1 MPRLVSTSTRRLPST
16 VVATPVVA
24 TLILAT
30 LILATLGSGR
40 SSAGAQPATVVVP
53 RAAAA
58 QPWPEARATCAPGGA
73 GGSAVAC
80 TFSNGRAGVT
90 VSQTRNLINQTVS
103 VAWTG
108 LPQTQSASKGLEA
121 VNGVAILQCW
131 GADPTRDHC
140 WPWNHYLGG
149 FQDFSATDDPE
160 ETEPWIGYRRSA
172 AAPPFTTADG
182 KRYPKGIADAPDY
195 SALAPN
201 EVLGETAPD
210 GTGTAKFEV
219 RDRNQLRSLG
229 CAAGKPCSLVVIPVI
244 NPLHDGGAAADYSDT
259 NAYFGM
265 QLSATNWN
273 RRAVIPLDFAPQ
285 GAACPA
291 ANASLQITT
300 SEVSENMVR
309 RWQPRLCSVGVGGVA
324 VAAAV
329 TTLPDR
335 STRESI
341 GNGLGDLAYVA
352 RPVPT
357 TGVVY
362 APLAGA
368 GVVIAFNLTNPDTGR
383 PFTRLNISPRIMA
396 KLLTQSYCG
405 VVCGEGS
412 YPGDP
417 NVAHARRPL
426 NPSDL
431 ARDPELLALN
441 PQLVTGTGADRRSL
455 VYGANP
461 PEVSFSDSDIFY
473 RLTQWINADPAA
485 RAWLDGK
492 PDEFGMTVNRTFL
505 RWALP
510 LDGPVKRDDY
520 VLPRPIPDCGV
531 ATCPYGGFNY
541 LDLQNQFAPNMST
554 AASNVLQGWT
564 SGTTVSRFD
573 PLGNLTGFGR
583 VDPSTLPG
591 TSRFILGV
599 VSSAQAGA
607 YGLDTAA
614 IPGPDGTYVTP
625 TRAALSAA
633 VAAATKDPRTG
644 MWSVRPG
651 AGGAKAYPL
660 TLIEHAVAKNTGLTR
675 EVAAAG
681 SAFVRYAATD
691 GQVVGTDL
699 GQLPAGYVPVT
710 AQMDR
715 QAVDAAAVIAAAATK
730 PTTTP
735 TPTPTPTI
743 PGGTAR
749 PAPSIPAGTRSPS
762 PTPTAGPAS
771 TPGTGTTPD
780 GHPAQSGGGPG
791 AGGGSGTT
799 VGGTVTGGAGVVPDA
814 TAGGPSGTSGSAS
827 GSAGSA
833 GSGGSG
839 GSGSGVTRGTDG
851 SGGTGAGSN
860 TGSTGS
866 TGSGVPS
873 GAPGSGPPGGGAGP
887 VPTAG
892 PTPGV
897 APGAGVAVGVAPTTG
912 AISNTAAQGAQPG
925 ATVAPPAGT
934 LRWALLALLVL
945 ALAAGISAPLLAGTG
960 RGAKV
965 IASVRKTFT
974 R

>member
-1 MPRLVSTSTRRLPST
+1 MPRLVSTPTRRLSST
-16 VVATPVVA
+16 AVATIALVA
-24 TLILAT
+24 LVLM
-30 LILATLGSGR
+30 TLGSGL
-40 SSAGAQPATVVVP
+40 SSAGAQPTTPGGIVVP

-58 QPWPEARATCAPGGA
+58 QPWPKARATCAPGGA

-80 TFSNGRAGVT
+80 TFSNGRARVT
-90 VSQTRNLINQTVS
+90 VNQTRNLINQTVD

-108 LPQTQSASKGLEA
+108 LPPTQSASKGLEA

-131 GADPTRDHC
+131 GADPTRDRC

-149 FQDFSATDDPE
+149 FQDFSATDDAE

-182 KRYPKGIADAPDY
+182 KRYPKGITDAPDY

-244 NPLHDGGAAADYSDT
+244 NPLRDGGAAADYSDT

-335 STRESI
+335 ATRESI

-352 RPVPT
+352 RPVPA

-417 NVAHARRPL
+417 NVAHASGPP

-455 VYGANP
+455 VYGANA
-461 PEVSFSDSDIFY
+461 PEVSFSDSDVFY
-473 RLTQWINADPAA
+473 RLTQWINADRAA

-492 PDEFGMTVNRTFL
+492 PDEYGMTVNRTFL

-520 VLPRPIPDCGV
+520 VLPRPIKDCGV

-541 LDLQNQFAPNMST
+541 LDLLNQFAPNMST

-625 TRAALSAA
+625 TPAALSAA
-633 VAAATKDPRTG
+633 VAAATKDRRTG
-644 MWSVRPG
+644 MWSVPPG
-651 AGGAKAYPL
+651 AGGARAYPL
-660 TLIEHAVAKNTGLTR
+660 TLIEHAVARKNGVTR
-675 EVAAAG
+675 NVAAAG

-710 AQMDR
+710 ARMAR

-730 PTTTP
+730 PTPTTP
-735 TPTPTPTI
+735 PTTTPTI
-743 PGGTAR
+743 PVGTAS
-749 PAPSIPAGTRSPS
+749 PTPSIPAGTLSPS
-762 PTPTAGPAS
+762 ATPTAGAPLP
-771 TPGTGTTPD
+771 PGAGTTPD
-780 GHPAQSGGGPG
+780 GHPAQSGGGSGSG
-791 AGGGSGTT
+791 AGSGT
-799 VGGTVTGGAGVVPDA
+799 VGGPVTGGGGVVPDA
-814 TAGGPSGTSGSAS
+814 TAGGQSGAS
-827 GSAGSA
+827 GSA

-839 GSGSGVTRGTDG
+839 PARGPDAT
-851 SGGTGAGSN
+851 GGTGAG
-860 TGSTGS
+860 GSTGG
-866 TGSGVPS
+866 TGSGIP
-873 GAPGSGPPGGGAGP
+873 GATPGSGPPGGGAGHLP
-887 VPTAG
+887 AAG
-892 PTPGV
+892 PTPGT
-897 APGAGVAVGVAPTTG
+897 APGAGAGVAPTTG
-912 AISNTAAQGAQPG
+912 AVSNTAALGAQPG

-965 IASVRKTFT
+965 IASVRKTF
-974 R
+974 RR